1 VIAYRATL
9 DVPRELAQFVAKLLA
24 AERRRRGTPRGSR
37 ALTCFG
43 QAVLGVRWFRDRTTP
58 GALARDHGISRATAY
73 RYLDEV
79 IAVLAEQAPDLA
91 EALERAKDEGLSHVI
106 LDGKVIPAGRCKEP
120 TVSVKGEVTGLWYSA
135 KGAHPRRQHPGR
147 ARPRRLPALGLRRGA
162 GVGARSHRRP
172 HPRPA
177 RPLPRRR

>member
-1 VIAYRATL
+1 MIAYRATL
-9 DVPRELAQFVAKLLA
+9 DVPGELAQFVARLLA
-24 AERRRRGTPRGSR
+24 AERRRRPTPRGSR

-43 QAVLGVRWFRDRTTP
+43 QAVLGVRWFRDRATP
-58 GALARDHGISRATAY
+58 GTLARDHGICRATAY

-91 EALERAKDEGLSHVI
+91 EALERAKDEGFWHVI
-106 LDGKVIPAGRCKEP
+106 LDGKVIPADRCKEP
-120 TVSVKGEVTGLWYSA
+120 TVSVKARSSTCGT
-135 KGAHPRRQHPGR
+135 PGR
-147 ARPRRLPALGLRRGA
+147 RTPTAATSGPCSPPAASAMGLRRGA
-162 GVGARSHRRP
+162 GAGARSHRRP